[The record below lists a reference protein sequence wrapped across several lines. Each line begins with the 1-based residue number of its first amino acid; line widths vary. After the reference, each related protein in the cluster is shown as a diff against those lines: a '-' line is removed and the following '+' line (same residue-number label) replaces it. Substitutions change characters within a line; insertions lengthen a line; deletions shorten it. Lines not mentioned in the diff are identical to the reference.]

1 MDLMLAKL
9 VTRPIL
15 FCAWNAKR
23 VKNKQRNRQ
32 KVVVKSETGLFRNS
46 LHVISDSDV
55 FFIRSQRFWRT
66 PRRPAI
72 HRVAKKPDFSRYSRN
87 STPNCRILN
96 HQNSNAVAA
105 GLLHQMFV
113 TISQQQVPDLGVP

>member
-1 MDLMLAKL
+1 MLAKL

-55 FFIRSQRFWRT
+55 FFIRSQRFWPTPPTSYT
-66 PRRPAI
+66 PRR
-72 HRVAKKPDFSRYSRN
+72 KKPDFSRFQGTRRQ
-87 STPNCRILN
+87 T
-96 HQNSNAVAA
+96 A
-105 GLLHQMFV
+105 GY
-113 TISQQQVPDLGVP
+113 